1 MEAEQAP
8 TLSHR
13 KALAY
18 SCGNLAAGLFYA
30 FNNFTLPIYLSLYT
44 TTAIRIG
51 WRSSTRAVEQAIFQP
66 LVGAWSD
73 RTWTRIGRRAPF
85 FLASMPIA
93 AVLMLATGLIPH
105 DPAFLLLTVATIFL
119 FSLAFNVG
127 IDPYIALLADV
138 TTPEQ
143 RGSVSGISAI
153 FQFVGQVALLVGA
166 TFLWSVHPGWVFVMV
181 AVGLIIG
188 FLIVVLGVRER
199 RRHLEKSPLKHTAS
213 TRRSFMSFLVYLR
226 HLFSEQREAMKLLGV
241 RIIYQFGINAAMPF
255 LTLFVITEIG
265 TRGWP
270 ELVAGV
276 PLLAPFGLERLGPE
290 AISQQVAAVLL
301 LVTGLAALPV
311 GYLGDRVGKKGV
323 FAAGLLI
330 VGVMALLAAGAVS
343 IPQLLVYVFFLGIG
357 NAATTVLFFPLLTD
371 LVPASRVGEFAGL
384 SAFAETGGVV
394 FSVLLA
400 GELINQNPMGLH
412 DRVIFI
418 VTGVCLILGFLAIL
432 FVKGKVVQPS
442 AEAAEPAPGP
452 DPRTL
457 S

>member
-1 MEAEQAP
+1 MEMEQAP

-13 KALAY
+13 KAIAY
-18 SCGNLAAGLFYA
+18 SFGNLAAGLFYA

-44 TTAIRIG
+44 NNAILIG
-51 WRSSTRAVEQAIFQP
+51 WLSSTRSFEQAILQP
-66 LVGAWSD
+66 LVGTWSD
-73 RTWTRIGRRAPF
+73 RTWTRLGRRAPF
-85 FLASMPIA
+85 FLASMPVA
-93 AVLMLATGLIPH
+93 ALFMLATGMIPH
-105 DPAFLLLTVATIFL
+105 DPEFLLLAVALIFL

-153 FQFVGQVALLVGA
+153 FQFVGQVGLLVGA

-181 AVGLIIG
+181 AVGLIVG
-188 FLIVVLGVRER
+188 FAIVALGVRER
-199 RRHLEKSPLKHTAS
+199 RRVVEAAAHKHTAS
-213 TRRSFMSFLVYLR
+213 TRRSLLSFLVYLR
-226 HLFSEQREAMKLLGV
+226 RLFSEQREAMKLLGV

-276 PLLAPFGLERLGPE
+276 PLLASFGLERLGPE
-290 AISQQVAAVLL
+290 AVSQQVAAVLL
-301 LVTGLAALPV
+301 LVTGLTALPA
-311 GYLGDRVGKKGV
+311 GYLGDRIGKKVV

-330 VGVMALLAAGAVS
+330 VGVMALLAAGATS
-343 IPQLLVYVFFLGIG
+343 IPQLLVYVLFLGIG

-400 GELINQNPMGLH
+400 GELINLNPMGLH
-412 DRVIFI
+412 YRVIFI
-418 VTGVCLILGFLAIL
+418 VTGVCLLLGFLAIL
-432 FVKGKVVQPS
+432 FVKAKVLQPTP
-442 AEAAEPAPGP
+442 EALETAPGS
-452 DPRTL
+452 DPRL
-457 S
+457 PS